1 MELKEAIGIVEYMR
15 ENVQE
20 NLENEQLTE
29 IRDLLMEILFEMREM
44 NGKTENKGYEVPTED
59 LPF

>member
-29 IRDLLMEILFEMREM
+29 IRNLLMEILFEMREM
-44 NGKTENKGYEVPTED
+44 NGKTKNEGYEIQSED